1 MSCCE
6 KNQEKI
12 YILPGCTLCW
22 FRFARVHISGGR
34 GRGPMSPMAQ
44 VFQKRATDEH
54 LSLEVHRIMEPSSVK
69 KGRPKAWKNGLENAT
84 MSGAKK
90 RRKKGRKRRRK
101 RRQKRR
107 AKKRDR
113 VNFA

>member
-1 MSCCE
+1 
-6 KNQEKI
+6 
-12 YILPGCTLCW
+12 
-22 FRFARVHISGGR
+22 
-34 GRGPMSPMAQ
+34 MSPMAQ

-69 KGRPKAWKNGLENAT
+69 KGRPKAWKNCPENAT